1 MKTDNELQQ
10 KQKELK
16 EEITKR
22 IDNTIPACFYNLI
35 GDALARIF
43 RHKKRPHWTVSAVV
57 LFVVIYLPATL
68 VSVLTGEVY
77 KWETTH
83 FFYVVLAV
91 AIFSAPTVNHINI
104 TANVLSGLRDNVV
117 DAIQD
122 VKSLN
127 AFSEWLSAFSVRKW
141 LIFNLVFG
149 LPYYL
154 IWTFGESL
162 FVGKFVGLGVA
173 VFNLVIFY
181 YDSVFYTIF
190 KMLTLPS
197 LLSELNLNIYEPDP
211 GNSKVIKY
219 LIYMLNVYVYY
230 YVSVVAFITAIMS
243 FFQASWMLWLILIMG
258 WLPSI
263 AQFIANQYAVRKI
276 IITAKWNK
284 LEELQGQIK
293 ELHTGNLK
301 DAPEATIVRINQ
313 LMDLHDRISGKPNS
327 MLNWN
332 TGLNLLNQLML
343 PLLGVLLGN
352 IDKVINMLFKP

>member
-1 MKTDNELQQ
+1 MNTDNELQQ

-22 IDNTIPACFYNLI
+22 IDNTIPAYFYNLI

-43 RHKKRPHWTVSAVV
+43 RLKKRPHWAVSAVV
-57 LFVVIYLPATL
+57 LFVLIYLPASL

-77 KWETTH
+77 KWEATH

-104 TANVLSGLRDNVV
+104 TGNVLSGLRDNVV
-117 DAIQD
+117 DSIQD

-141 LIFNLVFG
+141 LIFNLAFG
-149 LPYYL
+149 IPYYL
-154 IWTFGESL
+154 IWTITQGVFM
-162 FVGKFVGLGVA
+162 GKFVGFGVA
-173 VFNLVIFY
+173 AFNLVIFY

-197 LLSELNLNIYEPDP
+197 ALSKLNLNIYEPDP
-211 GNSKVIKY
+211 ANSKVIKY
-219 LIYMLNVYVYY
+219 LIYMLNVYLYY
-230 YVSVVAFITAIMS
+230 YVSVVALVTAIMS
-243 FFQASWMLWLILIMG
+243 LFPASWMLWAILFMG
-258 WLPSI
+258 WLPSM
-263 AQFIANQYAVRKI
+263 AQFIANQYAIRKI
-276 IITAKWNK
+276 IITAKWKK
-284 LEELQGQIK
+284 LDELQGQIK
-293 ELHTGNLK
+293 ELNTGNLK

-332 TGLNLLNQLML
+332 TGFNLLNQLML

-352 IDKVINMLFKP
+352 IDKVINLLFKP